1 MQANTDIEE
10 KITVV
15 MADDH
20 QMFLQ
25 GLERLLV
32 LEPRIEIIGSCNDG
46 EALLDLIKDLDPDVA
61 LIDIS
66 MPGPG
71 PAGIVEQIE
80 AAGARASTLAL
91 TMHLEPTFAREL
103 LDHGMHGYVVKEA
116 AFDELVDAIISVN
129 DGDQYICS
137 ALLEIAPSKIDLT
150 DRERACLT
158 LSAQGNTAKMI
169 AQQLEITERTVR
181 FHSANACRKL
191 GVQRV
196 TEAVVA
202 ALKAQ
207 LILP

>member
-1 MQANTDIEE
+1 MHSNTQSEDTIR
-10 KITVV
+10 IV

-32 LEPRIEIIGSCNDG
+32 LEPRLEIVGTCNDG
-46 EALLDLIKDLDPDVA
+46 DTLLALVGDLRPDVA
-61 LIDIS
+61 LVDIS

-71 PAGIVEQIE
+71 PAGIVDQIDS
-80 AAGARASTLAL
+80 AGWGTSTLAL
-91 TMHLEPTFAREL
+91 TMHHEPSFAREL
-103 LDHGMHGYVVKEA
+103 LDQGMHGYVVKES
-116 AFDELVDAIISVN
+116 AFDELVDAIITVDS
-129 DGDQYICS
+129 GDQYICR
-137 ALLEIAPSKIDLT
+137 ALLDTSPSAIDLT
-150 DRERACLT
+150 ERERACLT

-169 AQQLEITERTVR
+169 ALRLKITERTVR